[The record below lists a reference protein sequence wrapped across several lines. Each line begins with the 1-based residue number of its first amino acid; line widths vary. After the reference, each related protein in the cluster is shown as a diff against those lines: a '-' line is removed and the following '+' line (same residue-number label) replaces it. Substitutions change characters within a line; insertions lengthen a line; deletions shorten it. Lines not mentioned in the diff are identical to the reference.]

1 MSFTYDFTTAYD
13 ISVVR
18 LLIPD
23 TDATTPIFQDAEIV
37 AFLTLESSQGVIVG
51 LGGFNLSTPVTQ
63 VYSYRRAAALG
74 LMALAGSRSRL
85 GGMLK
90 VLDITI
96 DTTKAASAL
105 TQQAKDYIDQEA
117 NAGYFAVAEMVQNP
131 FSMRERLYNMALR
144 QLA

>member
-23 TDATTPIFQDAEIV
+23 TDSANPIFQDAEINV
-37 AFLTLESSQGVIVG
+37 FLQMESSQNVIVG
-51 LGGFNLSTPVTQ
+51 LSGYNPAVPVTQ
-63 VYSYRRAAALG
+63 IYSYRRAAALG
-74 LMALAGSRSRL
+74 LMALAGSKSRL

-90 VLDITI
+90 VLDIQI
-96 DTTKAASAL
+96 DTTKAAAML
-105 TQQAKDYIDQEA
+105 KDQAKEYIDQEA
-117 NAGYFAVAEMVQNP
+117 NAGYFAVSEMVQNQ